1 MLVDTILE
9 AENMTED
16 TDIEDKT
23 AACQEADAMQTQDSE
38 TRSLLRGGLLQQEN
52 KKPGDASKSDAKE
65 RSIMSLKIILM
76 Q

>member
-16 TDIEDKT
+16 TDIEEKT

-52 KKPGDASKSDAKE
+52 RTPGRVSKSDADG
-65 RSIMSLKIILM
+65 RSIMSLKIIIM